1 MGRMETV
8 GLVAIEVGRHELR
21 AVWREG
27 VRQSRAVSWMG
38 DGDPALLLARALATL
53 LATMPGR
60 QPLLVLACQDRFG
73 GHRDTLVGLRGVEE
87 GLGIP
92 LRVACVDGRG
102 WWLADAWAA
111 GGSSTRFALPRAPGL
126 VALARE
132 CPGQSASAIVD
143 LGASSAEWVRI
154 GKAGAGAGPALAR
167 LRDGSLM
174 WIGLLDTPVDAVLR
188 RFRGWPVVPRH
199 ARIRAA
205 SRWLALPPLP
215 RPGVAE
221 RRELAVEL
229 AAALALDPEGM
240 LRAFPGLHDP
250 MGSLARAVVRGAL
263 GRLVRAWRP
272 LGCPGDE
279 VWICGLGGE
288 GLARPA
294 LRALGRPCAGDLEAA
309 LGLPPGYGV
318 AAGWLNLEET
328 CRRGAS
334 AGPRA

>member
-1 MGRMETV
+1 MGTTEA
-8 GLVAIEVGRHELR
+8 VAVVVIEVGRHELR
-21 AVWREG
+21 AIWREG
-27 VRQSRAVSWMG
+27 VRQTRAVSWAG
-38 DGDPALLLARALATL
+38 DGHPALLLARALATL
-53 LATMPGR
+53 LASVPGK

-73 GHRDTLVGLRGVEE
+73 GHWETLIGLRRVGE
-87 GLGIP
+87 GLGVP

-102 WWLADAWAA
+102 WWLADALAA
-111 GGSSTRFALPRAPGL
+111 GGSPARFALPRAPGL

-132 CPGQSASAIVD
+132 CSDNKAVAVVD

-154 GKAGAGAGPALAR
+154 GKARAGAGPALAR
-167 LRDGSLM
+167 LRDGSLT

-215 RPGVAE
+215 VAGVSE
-221 RRELAVEL
+221 RRELADEL
-229 AAALALDPEGM
+229 AAALALDPDGM
-240 LRAFPGLHDP
+240 LRAFPELPDP
-250 MGSLARAVVRGAL
+250 IGSLARAVVRGAI

-294 LRALGRPCAGDLEAA
+294 LRALGRPCAGNLEAV
-309 LGLPPGYGV
+309 LGLLPGYGV

-328 CRRGAS
+328 RHRGAS